1 MHELIKK
8 FADGLIDKSLYLPT
22 RWAEHKIW
30 MPPPFPGPLNF
41 TKFPWLVEPLNTMEG
56 QVTIMKASQM
66 GCSVI
71 AMVKALFT
79 AIEQKDEC
87 MIVQPTQQSAGIFA
101 QSRLDAIIAQ
111 SPPLQGVFPKNDS
124 VSLKTTKFHS
134 HIFIRGSIS
143 EAGLTSQ
150 PVSVAIIDEFDRC
163 NVNALALIKKRMSAR
178 PMADRHVYV
187 LSTPV
192 LPDMG
197 VDAEFAEGTQERFMF
212 KCTSCSRFISLEW
225 PNCIEICG
233 NDPKDE
239 RVWDSYFKCEKCG
252 SKLPHE
258 TKQEWLST
266 ARWEAQATAHYHRS
280 FYIPQM
286 YSPSVTAGE
295 MVIESMRAEVS
306 EPEKV
311 QFVNQS
317 LGLPYIAAGARL
329 NEDIINSCIAEHS
342 TQDHPPRDSS
352 RLIVMGI
359 DTGSM
364 LDCVIT
370 EYIYTREPGFEP
382 HLNSVAKVLDVR
394 RIPRSASG
402 WAQLGW
408 LMREYSIH
416 HAVCDWQPETTKAEE
431 FAGQFYKGVSLSQ
444 YRKGT
449 QGTDIKCKLNEN
461 NVPILTV
468 DRTSFMDLVFNRFH
482 KGTIQLP
489 RDIDYVFKEH
499 LLAPIRTYDY
509 DEFNRP
515 RATYTKAQHS
525 ADHLAHALLLCE
537 VAHMRAYVASTGRSL
552 GNDASIRDF

>member
-1 MHELIKK
+1 MYDLIKS
-8 FADGLIDKSLYLPT
+8 FATGLTDKSLHTPT

-30 MPPPFPGPLNF
+30 MPMPFPGLIKF
-41 TKFPWLVEPLNTMEG
+41 DKFPWLVEPLNVMEG

-66 GCSVI
+66 GCSVV

-79 AIEQKDEC
+79 AIELKDEA
-87 MIVQPTQQSAGIFA
+87 MIVQPTQQAAGIFA

-111 SPPLQGVFPKNDS
+111 SAPLSEAFPKNDS
-124 VSLKTTKFHS
+124 VSLKTTKHHS

-163 NVNALALIKKRMSAR
+163 NINALALIKKRMSAR

-197 VDAEFAEGTQERFMF
+197 VDAEYSDGTQERFAF
-212 KCTSCSRFISLEW
+212 KCPGCSQFITLEW
-225 PNCIEICG
+225 PDSIEIIG
-233 NDPKDE
+233 EDPRDD
-239 RVWDSYFKCEKCG
+239 RVWDSYYKCLKCG
-252 SKLPHE
+252 CKLPHE
-258 TKQEWLST
+258 TKQDWLST
-266 ARWEAQATAHYHRS
+266 ARWEANSTAHYHRS
-280 FYIPQM
+280 FYIPQF

-295 MVIESMRAEVS
+295 VAVEAMKAEVS
-306 EPEKV
+306 EPERV
-311 QFVNQS
+311 QFINQTC
-317 LGLPYIAAGARL
+317 GLPYIAAGARL
-329 NEDIINSCIAEHS
+329 NEEIIGSCVADHS
-342 TQDHPPRDSS
+342 TQDDPPTDSS
-352 RLIVMGI
+352 RLIVMGV

-364 LDCVIT
+364 LDCVIA
-370 EYIYTREPGFEP
+370 EYVYIREPGYEP
-382 HLNSVAKVLDVR
+382 HLNSIAKVLDIR
-394 RIPRSASG
+394 RIPRSADG
-402 WAQLGW
+402 WNQLGW

-431 FAGQFYKGVSLSQ
+431 FANSFYGGVSLSQ

-449 QGTDIKCKLNEN
+449 QGTDIKCKKNEN

-515 RATYTKAQHS
+515 KATYTKAQHA

-537 VAHMRAYVASTGRSL
+537 VAHMRAYVERTGRVV
-552 GNDASIRDF
+552 GNDSSIRDF